1 MIALGDIKHAVGTR
15 QRPGRGAMRI
25 FQSSSRGCRG
35 CRGCGSAAGTST
47 YVVVGAYDTSV

>member
-1 MIALGDIKHAVGTR
+1 MIVLGDIKHAVGTR

-35 CRGCGSAAGTST
+35 CRGCGSAAGTSVHT
-47 YVVVGAYDTSV
+47 LS